1 MATFDVDSWVWIPS
15 EEEMYVPAKV
25 LSTFKAGEPGKVQTE
40 DGEDV
45 SLTPEQSKECT
56 VANAECLNS
65 KIDNLINLNDLSEN
79 AILHNL
85 RIRFKENTIYTYVSS
100 ILISVNPFKLLP
112 LYTPEMMD
120 FYREGG
126 VRGKPPHVFAVA
138 AETFGAMVGEHKDQS
153 VVVSGESGAGK
164 SEATKLMLQFIAD
177 VSSRAGGGKKGAES
191 GGLEQQILQAN
202 PLMEAFG
209 NAKTVRNNN
218 SSRFGKLI
226 TVRDERAAGRRDGDS
241 WRKGGGEARKT
252 AREE

>member
-1 MATFDVDSWVWIPS
+1 MAAFEAGSWVWIPS

-25 LSTFKAGEPGKVQTE
+25 LSTFKAGDPGKVQTE

-45 SLTPEQSKECT
+45 SLTPDQSKECT

-65 KIDNLINLNDLSEN
+65 KIDNLIDLNDLSEN

-100 ILISVNPFKLLP
+100 NLISVNPFKLLP

-120 FYREGG
+120 LYREGG

-138 AETFGAMVGEHKDQS
+138 AETFSAMVGEHKDQS

-164 SEATKLMLQFIAD
+164 SEAT
-177 VSSRAGGGKKGAES
+177 
-191 GGLEQQILQAN
+191 
-202 PLMEAFG
+202 
-209 NAKTVRNNN
+209 
-218 SSRFGKLI
+218 
-226 TVRDERAAGRRDGDS
+226 
-241 WRKGGGEARKT
+241 
-252 AREE
+252 